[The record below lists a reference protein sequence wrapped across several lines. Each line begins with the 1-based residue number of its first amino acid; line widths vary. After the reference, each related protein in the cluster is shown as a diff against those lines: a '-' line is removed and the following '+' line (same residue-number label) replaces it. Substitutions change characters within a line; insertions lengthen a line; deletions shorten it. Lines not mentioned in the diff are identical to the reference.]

1 MKLSVLKM
9 QDLAQSG
16 QLKGKRVFIRSD
28 MNVPMSDGEIADD
41 TRIKA
46 SLPAIRMALDAGAA
60 VMVTTHLGRPKEGE
74 VHPGDSLA
82 PIAER
87 LTKMLALPVPLRR
100 NWVDGVE
107 VAPGQV
113 VLLEN
118 CRTNVGEAA
127 NDETL
132 SRQMAALCD
141 VYVNDA
147 FGTVHRAQ
155 ASTEGVAR
163 YAPVACAGPLLA
175 AELEAL
181 GRSLKEPARPLV
193 AIVGGAKVST
203 KLSILRALAE
213 EVDQLIV
220 GGGIANTFML
230 AEGLPIGKSLAEAGQ
245 VDEARY
251 VIQRM
256 KERGAQVPIPVD
268 LVCAKQFSTD
278 ATPETKNAQDIA
290 EDDLI
295 LDVGPKTAA
304 QLAGLLAHA
313 GTIVWN
319 GPVGVFEFP
328 AFASGTRTL
337 ANAIAD
343 SEAYSIA
350 GGGDTLAA
358 IAKFGVSDKISYI
371 STGGGAFLEFL
382 EGKKL
387 PAVAVLEERAQS
399 ST

>member
-9 QDLAQSG
+9 QDLAQAG
-16 QLKGKRVFIRSD
+16 ALTNKRVFIRSD
-28 MNVPMSDGEIADD
+28 MNVPMRDGEITED

-46 SLPAIRMALDAGAA
+46 SLPAIRLALEAGAA
-60 VMVTTHLGRPKEGE
+60 VMVTSHLGRPQEGE
-74 VHPGDSLA
+74 VRPKDSLA
-82 PIAER
+82 PIAEK
-87 LTKMLALPVPLRR
+87 LSKMLGLPVPLRR
-100 NWVDGVE
+100 DWVDGVS
-107 VAPGQV
+107 VAPGEV

-118 CRTNVGEAA
+118 CRSNVGEAA
-127 NDETL
+127 NDAQL
-132 SRQMAALCD
+132 AKKMAALCD

-155 ASTEGVAR
+155 ASTEGIAR
-163 YAPVACAGPLLA
+163 YAPIACAGPLLA

-181 GRSLKEPARPLV
+181 GRSLKEPARPMV

-213 EVDQLIV
+213 RVDQLIV

-230 AEGLPIGKSLAEAGQ
+230 AAGHPIGKSLAEVEQ
-245 VDEARY
+245 VDEAKH
-251 VIQRM
+251 VIERM

-268 LVCAKQFSTD
+268 LVCAKEFSTD
-278 ATPETKNAQDIA
+278 ATAEIKGVDEIE

-295 LDVGPKTAA
+295 LDIGPQSAE
-304 QLAGLLAHA
+304 QLVGLLKEA

-328 AFASGTRTL
+328 AFASGTRRL

-343 SEAYSIA
+343 SDAFSIA

-358 IAKFGVSDKISYI
+358 IAKFGVSDKIGYI

-382 EGKKL
+382 EGKTL
-387 PAVAVLEERAQS
+387 PAVAVLEERARQS
-399 ST
+399 S

>member
-9 QDLAQSG
+9 QDLAQAG
-16 QLKGKRVFIRSD
+16 ALTNKRVFIRSD
-28 MNVPMSDGEIADD
+28 MNVPMRDGEITED

-46 SLPAIRMALDAGAA
+46 SLPAIRLALEAGAA
-60 VMVTTHLGRPKEGE
+60 VMVTSHLGRPQEGE
-74 VHPGDSLA
+74 VRPKDSLA
-82 PIAER
+82 PIAEK
-87 LTKMLALPVPLRR
+87 LSKMLGLPVPLRR
-100 NWVDGVE
+100 DWVDGVS
-107 VAPGQV
+107 VAPGEV

-118 CRTNVGEAA
+118 CRSNVGEAA
-127 NDETL
+127 NDAQL
-132 SRQMAALCD
+132 AKKMAALCD

-155 ASTEGVAR
+155 ASTEGIAH
-163 YAPVACAGPLLA
+163 YAPIACAGPLLA

-181 GRSLKEPARPLV
+181 GRSLKEPARPMV

-213 EVDQLIV
+213 RVDQLIV

-230 AEGLPIGKSLAEAGQ
+230 AAGHPIGKSLAEVEQ
-245 VDEARY
+245 VDEAKH
-251 VIQRM
+251 VIERM

-268 LVCAKQFSTD
+268 LVCAKEFSTD
-278 ATPETKNAQDIA
+278 ATAEIKGVDEIE

-295 LDVGPKTAA
+295 LDIGPQSAE
-304 QLAGLLAHA
+304 QLVGLLKEA

-328 AFASGTRTL
+328 AFASGTRRL

-343 SEAYSIA
+343 SDAFSIA

-358 IAKFGVSDKISYI
+358 IAKFGVSDKIGYI

-382 EGKKL
+382 EGKTL
-387 PAVAVLEERAQS
+387 PAVAVLEERARQS
-399 ST
+399 S

>member
-1 MKLSVLKM
+1 MKLSVLNL

-16 QLKGKRVFIRSD
+16 QLENKRVFIRSD
-28 MNVPMSDGEIADD
+28 MNVPMADGEITDS

-46 SLPAIRMALDAGAA
+46 SLPAIRMALEAGAA
-60 VMVTTHLGRPKEGE
+60 VMVTSHLGRPQEGE
-74 VHPGDSLA
+74 VRPKDSLA
-82 PIAER
+82 PIAEK
-87 LTKMLALPVPLRR
+87 LSKMLAMPVPLLRD
-100 NWVDGVE
+100 WVDGVE

-118 CRTNVGEAA
+118 CRTNVGEAD
-127 NDETL
+127 NDPEL
-132 SRQMAALCD
+132 AKKMAALCD
-141 VYVNDA
+141 VFVNDA

-155 ASTEGVAR
+155 ASTEGIAR
-163 YAPVACAGPLLA
+163 FAPVACAGPLLA
-175 AELEAL
+175 AELAAL
-181 GRSLKEPARPLV
+181 SRTLQDPARPLV
-193 AIVGGAKVST
+193 AIVGGAKVSS

-213 EVDQLIV
+213 QVDQLIV

-230 AEGLPIGKSLAEAGQ
+230 AAGLNIGKSLAEREQ

-251 VIQRM
+251 VIERM

-268 LVCAKQFSTD
+268 VVCAKQFSTD
-278 ATPETKNAQDIA
+278 AQASVKVVADIE

-295 LDVGPKTAA
+295 LDIGPQSA
-304 QLAGLLAHA
+304 QQLVALLSQA

-337 ANAIAD
+337 ASAIAD
-343 SEAYSIA
+343 SPAFSIA

-358 IAKFGVSDKISYI
+358 IAKFGISDKIGYI
-371 STGGGAFLEFL
+371 STGGGAFLAFL
-382 EGKKL
+382 EGQVL
-387 PAVAVLEERAQS
+387 PAVAVLEERARS
-399 ST
+399 A